1 MSLYTLVYISIAS
14 KEMPEEELLGILE
27 IARKHNASKDLTG
40 LLLYRDGFFIQA
52 LEGSE
57 KEIDALYERIEKDSR
72 HHTVLQIYKKAIS
85 QRGFGDWAM
94 GFATPNIETLKDLPG
109 FSDFMQHKRFGS
121 LQAVSKQVSDH
132 IEFLL
137 ESFRH

>member
-1 MSLYTLVYISIAS
+1 MSLYTLAYISIADT
-14 KEMPEEELLGILE
+14 EMSEEELLGILE
-27 IARKHNASKDLTG
+27 MARKHNASKDLTG

-57 KEIDALYERIEKDSR
+57 KEIDALYGRIEKDSR

-85 QRGFGDWAM
+85 CRRFGDWAM
-94 GFATPNIETLKDLPG
+94 GFATPNMDALKEVAG
-109 FSDFMQHKRFGS
+109 FSDFMQNKRFGS
-121 LQAVSKQVSDH
+121 LQAVSRQVSDH